1 MIEEEISSEA
11 LDFGYLR
18 EAIEGRNPDLLL
30 GFYADDAALR
40 IVNSD
45 APGGPAFELRG
56 TAQIE
61 KCLRAVCDQEMTCA
75 VEGIEVKRGH
85 ISFGERAST
94 RTGRGFWFGRRWSC
108 EEAGS
113 RASSTWWG
121 EYIATKGEHEK
132 ASRVGPDGRERKE
145 RT

>member
-75 VEGIEVKRGH
+75 VEGMEVKRGH
-85 ISFGERAST
+85 ISFGETCEYPDRT
-94 RTGRGFWFGRRWSC
+94 RVLVRTTLELRGGRISRQLDVVGRVHRD
-108 EEAGS
+108 EG
-113 RASSTWWG
+113 
-121 EYIATKGEHEK
+121 
-132 ASRVGPDGRERKE
+132 
-145 RT
+145 